1 MQGNSG
7 PISTAGYTNTT
18 LQGAVTLDKGI
29 QIWTVPLTAMFS
41 LTVTGASGGK
51 TPLFS
56 GGKGAVVCGMAR
68 LVKGTQLR
76 IMVGQKGEDRTT
88 SVGGSAGGGG
98 GTFVTDSND
107 MLLAAAGGGGGGGG
121 QITSQAGDNGQTG
134 VNGSIYGGTNG
145 LGGRVQ
151 GAEINDAGGGGGF
164 IGNGT
169 CCSFKVKINTCTS
182 RTCSEAGLSFLN
194 GGLGG
199 TDISDGGFGG
209 GGAACSL
216 FPGGGGGYSGGGVR
230 ATSSGEGA
238 QGGWGGSYCT
248 GGLKSTNGKNDG
260 DGYVLISVR

>member
-238 QGGWGGSYCT
+238 QGGGGGSYCT